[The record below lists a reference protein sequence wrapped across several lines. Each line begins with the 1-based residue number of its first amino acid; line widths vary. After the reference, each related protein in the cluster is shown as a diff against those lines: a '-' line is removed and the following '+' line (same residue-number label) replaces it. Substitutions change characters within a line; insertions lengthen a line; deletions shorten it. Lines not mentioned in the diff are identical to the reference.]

1 MEVDSPLVHV
11 IHISDEET
19 KEEAQEEPSLSTSV
33 EDEEQVSCHYHCII
47 LREEAGSRDL
57 LWRRQRQEVVPVA
70 W

>member
-1 MEVDSPLVHV
+1 MDSPLVHV
-11 IHISDEET
+11 IHISDEKT

-57 LWRRQRQEVVPVA
+57 L
-70 W
+70 